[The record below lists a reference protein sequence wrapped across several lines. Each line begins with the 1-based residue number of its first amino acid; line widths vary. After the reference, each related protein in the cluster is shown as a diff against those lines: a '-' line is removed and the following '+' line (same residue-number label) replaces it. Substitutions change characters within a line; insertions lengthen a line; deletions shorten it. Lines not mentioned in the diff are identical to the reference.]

1 MATTA
6 FHDFSEWHRGPLC
19 RLMAVPC
26 HGGCGVML
34 LCLPCGKGADL
45 EGLGGRC
52 SLVESAQMRQEAQP
66 VG

>member
-6 FHDFSEWHRGPLC
+6 FHDFSGWHTGVLC
-19 RLMAVPC
+19 RTVAVPC

-34 LCLPCGKGADL
+34 LCLPCGKAADL

-52 SLVESAQMRQEAQP
+52 SLLEASEMRREARP
-66 VG
+66 IG

>member
-1 MATTA
+1 MATSA
-6 FHDFSEWHRGPLC
+6 FHDFEEWHPLSTC
-19 RLMAVPC
+19 ERVAVAC

-34 LCLPCGKGADL
+34 LCLSCGKAADL

-52 SLVESAQMRQEAQP
+52 SLLESAEIRSEEVL